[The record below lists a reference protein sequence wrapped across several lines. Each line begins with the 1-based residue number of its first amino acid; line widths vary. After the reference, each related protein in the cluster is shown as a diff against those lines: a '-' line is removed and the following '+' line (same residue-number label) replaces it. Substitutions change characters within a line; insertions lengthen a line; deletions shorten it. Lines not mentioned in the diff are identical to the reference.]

1 MKNFQTYFY
10 EANKVY
16 EFRIKLAGVNPR
28 GEILERIK
36 NALDAYQ
43 LETVSAVKRLPI
55 QEHREFPKAGAIDC
69 YMFEI
74 GVKYPTIAPQIR
86 QLIAERAQ
94 INADW
99 VCVLT
104 KNQGSYEDATQ
115 EQINSANSPVLED
128 PELATESGQ
137 ELAGQARIGSLLKE
151 LESRKHEF
159 AEGGNEQAKT
169 TNELPQGNVSP
180 IGTTKNTIPSPVK
193 GQK

>member
-16 EFRIKLAGVNPR
+16 EFRVKLAGVNPR

-55 QEHREFPKAGAIDC
+55 QEHKEFPKAGAVEC

-94 INADW
+94 INAEW
-99 VCVLT
+99 ICVLT
-104 KNQGSYEDATQ
+104 KCQGSYEDATQ
-115 EQINSANSPVLED
+115 EHIDSVKSPILEE
-128 PELATESGQ
+128 PELAAESGQ

-151 LESRKHEF
+151 LETRKYEF
-159 AEGGNEQAKT
+159 AQNGTEQAKT
-169 TNELPQGNVSP
+169 TNELPQGETSP
-180 IGTTKNTIPSPVK
+180 VGSTKNTIPSPVK